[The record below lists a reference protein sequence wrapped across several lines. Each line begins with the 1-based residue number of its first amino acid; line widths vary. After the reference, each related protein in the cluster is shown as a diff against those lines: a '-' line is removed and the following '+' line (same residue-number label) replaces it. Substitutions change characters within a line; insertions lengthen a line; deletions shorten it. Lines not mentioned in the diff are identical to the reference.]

1 MNALPAIV
9 LAALSICAK
18 HISVW
23 TDTWGPLTTQ
33 STSCAK
39 TATCGELISSAGFP
53 TQWETPYGECRTIYA
68 RASEIQVEIANRKS
82 NARLA
87 KKLETE
93 RRKAAKDL
101 AVMKAA
107 LKVMGK

>member
-23 TDTWGPLTTQ
+23 KDTWGPLTDQ
-33 STSCAK
+33 STACAK
-39 TATCGELISSAGFP
+39 TATCSKLAYSAGVP

-68 RASEIQVEIANRKS
+68 RASEIQLEISNRKS
-82 NARLA
+82 NERRA
-87 KKLETE
+87 KKLEAA

-101 AVMKAA
+101 AVMRAA
-107 LKVMGK
+107 LKALGK